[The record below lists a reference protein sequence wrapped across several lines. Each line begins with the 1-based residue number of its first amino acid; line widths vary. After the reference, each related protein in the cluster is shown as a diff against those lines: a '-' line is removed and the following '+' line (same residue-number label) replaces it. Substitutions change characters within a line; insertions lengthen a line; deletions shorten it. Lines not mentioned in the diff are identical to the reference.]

1 MKRIMKKI
9 PGKDFITLKILS
21 ILFILV
27 LSTKII
33 SQPVWTI
40 QNSGTSNDLNKIYL
54 KGYNMSHSLFVIG
67 DNGTIMRSINSGTSW
82 QKINSNTTADL
93 YTIGFRDNFGDTG
106 YCAGEGGVIIKT
118 TDGGFNWFTIPSATA
133 STIKDLKFTNS
144 NAVPMSAVA
153 VGENGTLLKL
163 INGIWEA
170 VQIDT
175 ADLNSIAIEN
185 NTRFTIVGN
194 SGLILRST
202 NSGTNWVR
210 INSNISNDLN
220 QISYS
225 SIVIGDSGVAFQI
238 QNNNINIINT
248 NTVNN
253 LYDRNLNYDI
263 VCGASGTILSFFQP
277 IPTNTNTNLRSI
289 VKSDIDNCFAVGD
302 NGLIIYTKSFYVSS
316 GTNELNSNNI
326 SAWFKNNGIFNHH
339 PLGDGGFQWPKGENK
354 YARYSSGHYLGALV
368 NNEIRV
374 SAVSYSSEYL
384 PGYTAQSGT
393 PHGNGTPEY
402 KIYKLIHNVNDTD
415 RIKWPN
421 SALGN
426 SDQGAPVYFDSSMMT
441 WKPVDYGNQTMFYSY
456 TDSYPQS
463 HNYYNTSTAPLKADI
478 KQINFSFNQP
488 EKLKNVIY
496 QEYRIINRSNEV
508 WNEAYFNFYSD
519 DDLGESQN
527 DAEGIDTNLR
537 LAYTYNFTQ
546 TDYIYGN
553 GPPAVGNL
561 IVRAP
566 LVYTGNSNDT
576 VFYYEGKNKN
586 LKIGYKEM
594 SLNSTVIYHD
604 DSFEPSNYTQTYNAI
619 RGFKND
625 GNPHINPVTNQ
636 PTKYMYSGDPVT
648 GNGWIKSNSGDMR
661 FYQGF
666 GPMTINPGDTQII
679 VMAQVIAKGS
689 SNLNSITKLR
699 EAAITA
705 KEYYD
710 NYFTDVVIGIN
721 NSVTSLPDNFVL
733 NQNYPNPFNPV
744 TNINYKIPNADIVNL
759 KIFDISGK
767 EIATLVNQYQQPGS
781 YSVVFNGNNFS
792 SGVYFY
798 KLTAGKFSGT
808 KRMML
813 IK

>member
-1 MKRIMKKI
+1 MKII
-9 PGKDFITLKILS
+9 QGIDFKTVSMLS
-21 ILFILV
+21 ILLILII
-27 LSTKII
+27 STKLI

-40 QNSGTSNDLNKIYL
+40 QNSGTSNDLNKIFL
-54 KGYNMSHSLFVIG
+54 KGYNMSYSLFVIG
-67 DNGTIMRSINSGTSW
+67 DNGTILRSTNSGTSW

-93 YTIGFRDNFGDTG
+93 YTIGFRESFGDTG

-118 TDGGFNWFTIPSATA
+118 IDGGFNWFTIPSATT

-144 NAVPMSAVA
+144 NVVPMSAVA

-170 VQIDT
+170 TQIDT

-210 INSNISNDLN
+210 INSNISNNLN
-220 QISYS
+220 QISPYS

-238 QNNNINIINT
+238 QNNNFNIINT

-253 LYDRNLNYDI
+253 LYDRNYNYDI
-263 VCGASGTILSFFQP
+263 VCGASGTIFSYWQP
-277 IPTNTNTNLRSI
+277 IPSNTNTDLRSI
-289 VKSDIDNCFAVGD
+289 IKSNIDNCFAVGD

-316 GTNELNSNNI
+316 NTNQLNSNNI
-326 SAWFKNNGIFNHH
+326 SAWFKNNGIFNQH
-339 PLGDGGFQWPKGENK
+339 PLGWNGGFQWPKGENK
-354 YARYSSGHYLGALV
+354 YARYTSGHYLGALV

-374 SAVSYSSEYL
+374 TAVTYSSEYL
-384 PGYTAQSGT
+384 PGYTDGSGT

-456 TDSYPQS
+456 TDSYTQS
-463 HNYYNTSTAPLKADI
+463 HNNYNASTAPLKADI

-488 EKLKNVIY
+488 EELKNVIY
-496 QEYRIINRSNEV
+496 QEYRIINRSNEI
-508 WNEAYFNFYSD
+508 WNDAYFNFYSD
-519 DDLGESQN
+519 DDLGDSHN

-546 TDYIYGN
+546 TDGVYGN
-553 GPPAVGNL
+553 EPPAVGNL

-566 LVYTGNSNDT
+566 LTYTGNSNDT
-576 VFYYEGKNKN
+576 VFYYEGKNRN

-594 SLNSTVIYHD
+594 PLNSTVIYHD
-604 DSFEPSNYTQTYNAI
+604 DSYEPSNYTQTYNAI
-619 RGFKND
+619 RGYKND

-636 PTKYMYSGDPVT
+636 PTKFVYSGDPVT
-648 GNGWIKSNSGDMR
+648 GNGWVQSSTSDMR

-699 EAAITA
+699 EAAVTA

-710 NYFTDVVIGIN
+710 NCFTDVVIGIN
-721 NSVTSLPDNFVL
+721 NSVTSIPENFVL
-733 NQNYPNPFNPV
+733 YQNYPNPFNPRTV
-744 TNINYKIPNADIVNL
+744 INYELRITGNVKL
-759 KIFDISGK
+759 KVYDVLGN
-767 EIATLVNQYQQPGS
+767 EVAVLVNEKQNAGN
-781 YSVVFNGNNFS
+781 YSVNFDGSNFS

-798 KLTAGKFSGT
+798 KLNAGEFSET